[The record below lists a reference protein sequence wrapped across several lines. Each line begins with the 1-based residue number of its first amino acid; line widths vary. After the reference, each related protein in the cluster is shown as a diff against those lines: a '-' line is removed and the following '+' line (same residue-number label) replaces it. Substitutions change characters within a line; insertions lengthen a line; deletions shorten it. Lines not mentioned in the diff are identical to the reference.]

1 MPHGGDVAQ
10 IRLAGAA
17 ERAAECVRRLLD
29 YVAGRADTIP
39 ELDDL
44 ARVDFK
50 PDFGWPRGWARVAH
64 ATVIA

>member
-1 MPHGGDVAQ
+1 MSAS
-10 IRLAGAA
+10 
-17 ERAAECVRRLLD
+17 D

-44 ARVDFK
+44 AKVGFK
-50 PDFGWPRGWARVAH
+50 PELAGPRNWARVAH